1 MITIYIKNID
11 ASHEKIENFLNQLV
25 KNNGWSLIK
34 DTYTIKDA
42 TEQQYEQIVE
52 FEGKLKEEEGT
63 TIFVKKNGL

>member
-42 TEQQYEQIVE
+42 TEEQYEQIVE
-52 FEGKLKEEEGT
+52 FEGVLKEEEGI

>member
-34 DTYTIKDA
+34 DTYTIKNA